1 MYEQSDLALI
11 GSRIKAVRT
20 GKGMSQADLAVKASV
35 SLPLISNIERGKTRM
50 QLETFVKVAEAL
62 QVSADHLLR
71 ADVPEVKTIYQGE
84 FAELLEDCSASE
96 METILNI
103 VREVKASMHKKQNMD
118 WLSGWLTNPIIFFH
132 LHTIGQD
139 VDLWYLLIFKRFPYN
154 SSKRADPNTGGK
166 HGKHGAAAIR
176 HRTRTRRG

>member
-62 QVSADHLLR
+62 QVSADYLLR

-118 WLSGWLTNPIIFFH
+118 
-132 LHTIGQD
+132 
-139 VDLWYLLIFKRFPYN
+139 
-154 SSKRADPNTGGK
+154 
-166 HGKHGAAAIR
+166 
-176 HRTRTRRG
+176 

>member
-62 QVSADHLLR
+62 QVSADYLLR

-96 METILNI
+96 MEAILNI

-118 WLSGWLTNPIIFFH
+118 
-132 LHTIGQD
+132 
-139 VDLWYLLIFKRFPYN
+139 
-154 SSKRADPNTGGK
+154 
-166 HGKHGAAAIR
+166 
-176 HRTRTRRG
+176 

>member
-50 QLETFVKVAEAL
+50 QLETFVKVAEVL

-84 FAELLEDCSASE
+84 FAELLEDCSASG

-103 VREVKASMHKKQNMD
+103 VREVKASMHKKLNMD
-118 WLSGWLTNPIIFFH
+118 
-132 LHTIGQD
+132 
-139 VDLWYLLIFKRFPYN
+139 
-154 SSKRADPNTGGK
+154 
-166 HGKHGAAAIR
+166 
-176 HRTRTRRG
+176 

>member
-62 QVSADHLLR
+62 QVSADHLHR

-96 METILNI
+96 MEAILNI

-118 WLSGWLTNPIIFFH
+118 
-132 LHTIGQD
+132 
-139 VDLWYLLIFKRFPYN
+139 
-154 SSKRADPNTGGK
+154 
-166 HGKHGAAAIR
+166 
-176 HRTRTRRG
+176 

>member
-62 QVSADHLLR
+62 Q
-71 ADVPEVKTIYQGE
+71 
-84 FAELLEDCSASE
+84 
-96 METILNI
+96 
-103 VREVKASMHKKQNMD
+103 
-118 WLSGWLTNPIIFFH
+118 
-132 LHTIGQD
+132 D

>member
-71 ADVPEVKTIYQGE
+71 ADVPEVKTIYQME
-84 FAELLEDCSASE
+84 NLPNFFEDCSASE

-103 VREVKASMHKKQNMD
+103 VREVKAPMHKKQNMD
-118 WLSGWLTNPIIFFH
+118 
-132 LHTIGQD
+132 
-139 VDLWYLLIFKRFPYN
+139 
-154 SSKRADPNTGGK
+154 
-166 HGKHGAAAIR
+166 
-176 HRTRTRRG
+176 

>member
-50 QLETFVKVAEAL
+50 QLETFVKVAESL

-96 METILNI
+96 MEAILNI

-118 WLSGWLTNPIIFFH
+118 
-132 LHTIGQD
+132 
-139 VDLWYLLIFKRFPYN
+139 
-154 SSKRADPNTGGK
+154 
-166 HGKHGAAAIR
+166 
-176 HRTRTRRG
+176 

>member
-62 QVSADHLLR
+62 QASADQLLR

-118 WLSGWLTNPIIFFH
+118 
-132 LHTIGQD
+132 
-139 VDLWYLLIFKRFPYN
+139 
-154 SSKRADPNTGGK
+154 
-166 HGKHGAAAIR
+166 
-176 HRTRTRRG
+176 

>member
-62 QVSADHLLR
+62 QVSGGEDDLSRRICRTSRRLLS
-71 ADVPEVKTIYQGE
+71 Q
-84 FAELLEDCSASE
+84 
-96 METILNI
+96 
-103 VREVKASMHKKQNMD
+103 
-118 WLSGWLTNPIIFFH
+118 
-132 LHTIGQD
+132 
-139 VDLWYLLIFKRFPYN
+139 
-154 SSKRADPNTGGK
+154 
-166 HGKHGAAAIR
+166 
-176 HRTRTRRG
+176 

>member
-1 MYEQSDLALI
+1 MQQRPTVKAPIDVSAMRGTAAIIYNVQQSVTLLNEQSDLALI

-118 WLSGWLTNPIIFFH
+118 
-132 LHTIGQD
+132 
-139 VDLWYLLIFKRFPYN
+139 
-154 SSKRADPNTGGK
+154 
-166 HGKHGAAAIR
+166 
-176 HRTRTRRG
+176 